1 MISKNFMSKVLSRLD
16 KVDPDQLK
24 SFIKTIIEDTDM
36 LYRMWDHSYAGIII
50 FNEYQ
55 EVRYINQKALEIL
68 RHGKLK
74 PEEALG
80 KHIDDILP
88 NQDFKIHLHHKINKN
103 EKMHEEEHILG
114 HPLVRVIRA
123 SFYPVTDTKTK
134 VRFYMLLF
142 VDITRRKLEDIKN
155 RRKENIASMMHLAA
169 GLAHEIKNPLASVDI
184 HLKLMKRYLDNAP
197 EFEEKNEMKDFLGV
211 LQEEI
216 NRLNSIVQDFLSSMR
231 PISLDLTRVNVEAV
245 MKDLIN
251 FLNLELKKN
260 QIQIALNLEDYLP
273 FIYGDQ
279 KYLRII
285 FLNLLKNA
293 IEAFPASQTDRQI
306 EIQIYENAPF
316 VVTKII
322 DNGPGIAEDKIEK
335 IFDPYFTTK
344 SFGTG
349 IGLTM
354 VHKIVTEHNGSIKVD
369 SIPGKGSVF
378 TLALPLYQGETAK
391 ILESSQ
397 KQESRQK

>member
-74 PEEALG
+74 PEDALG
-80 KHIDDILP
+80 RHIDDILP
-88 NQDFKIHLHHKINKN
+88 NQDFKIHLHHKIKIN

-197 EFEEKNEMKDFLGV
+197 EFEEKSEMKDFLVV

-216 NRLNSIVQDFLSSMR
+216 NRLN
-231 PISLDLTRVNVEAV
+231 
-245 MKDLIN
+245 
-251 FLNLELKKN
+251 
-260 QIQIALNLEDYLP
+260 
-273 FIYGDQ
+273 
-279 KYLRII
+279 
-285 FLNLLKNA
+285 
-293 IEAFPASQTDRQI
+293 
-306 EIQIYENAPF
+306 
-316 VVTKII
+316 
-322 DNGPGIAEDKIEK
+322 
-335 IFDPYFTTK
+335 
-344 SFGTG
+344 
-349 IGLTM
+349 
-354 VHKIVTEHNGSIKVD
+354 
-369 SIPGKGSVF
+369 
-378 TLALPLYQGETAK
+378 
-391 ILESSQ
+391 
-397 KQESRQK
+397 

>member
-1 MISKNFMSKVLSRLD
+1 MSKVLSRLD

-74 PEEALG
+74 PEDALG
-80 KHIDDILP
+80 RHIDDILP
-88 NQDFKIHLHHKINKN
+88 NQDFKIHLHHKIKIN

-197 EFEEKNEMKDFLGV
+197 EFEEKSEMKDFLVV

-231 PISLDLTRVNVEAV
+231 PISLDLTRVNVESV

-260 QIQIALNLEDYLP
+260 QIQISLNLEDYLP

-279 KYLRII
+279 KYLRIV

-293 IEAFPASQTDRQI
+293 IEAFPASQEDRKI

-316 VVTKII
+316 VVTQII
-322 DNGPGIAEDKIEK
+322 DNGPGISEDKIEK

-369 SIPGKGSVF
+369 SIFGKGSVF

-391 ILESSQ
+391 ILESAQ
-397 KQESRQK
+397 KQESRNK